1 MSLNDTFITHLKERH
16 FFSNEPADLSVAE
29 CI

>member
-16 FFSNEPADLSVAE
+16 FFPNELTDLSVAE
-29 CI
+29 YI